1 MTQVICTEL
10 FNKWGISGFE
20 EHIVKV
26 KVELNFKT
34 FKKHIFRISIE
45 IEEIFSS
52 PQQKSISEILQIGM
66 CQKAVYFCGSN

>member
-26 KVELNFKT
+26 KVELHFKT
-34 FKKHIFRISIE
+34 LQKHILRIFIE
-45 IEEIFSS
+45 IEEISS
-52 PQQKSISEILQIGM
+52 LPQLRSILEILQNGM